1 MRTATK
7 AAAPGVLQLE
17 AERLNAVELE
27 KVKPF
32 PNFVV
37 AAGKSEHWEKVLHRG
52 ELIVMLYAAKPVLL
66 KALVPFPYDEF
77 VWVLDGELTL
87 SHVGGRTETY
97 VAGDTLL
104 VPKGFKGTWENRG
117 DYRELVVIETK
128 AAESAEKLFKLAGSF
143 FASLFRDAP
152 EFLPLNA
159 QQLKSAELQ
168 PLEPTP
174 ADPELSDDLEAW
186 QASSF
191 TRVYGGEFVMEVYA
205 NKPGLLDISTPF
217 PCDKFVWVLDGEL
230 TLTHVDGQPAT
241 YTAGDAVFVPKG
253 FMGSWETRGNYR
265 ELAIIEAA
273 AMALSR
279 GNRD

>member
-7 AAAPGVLQLE
+7 VAAPEVLQLE

-27 KVKPF
+27 KVKPL
-32 PNFVV
+32 PDFVV
-37 AAGKSEHWEKVLHRG
+37 AAGKSENWEKVLHRG

-66 KALVPFPYDEF
+66 KALVPFPYDE
-77 VWVLDGELTL
+77 
-87 SHVGGRTETY
+87 
-97 VAGDTLL
+97 
-104 VPKGFKGTWENRG
+104 
-117 DYRELVVIETK
+117 
-128 AAESAEKLFKLAGSF
+128 
-143 FASLFRDAP
+143 
-152 EFLPLNA
+152 
-159 QQLKSAELQ
+159 
-168 PLEPTP
+168 
-174 ADPELSDDLEAW
+174 
-186 QASSF
+186 
-191 TRVYGGEFVMEVYA
+191 
-205 NKPGLLDISTPF
+205 
-217 PCDKFVWVLDGEL
+217 FVWVLDGEL